1 MYIVGSFYC
10 FLIGYVF
17 YLYLVST
24 LQEKNMRINFIYKN
38 DNVKKKTTIG
48 RSNLSRPLNKHKRRQ
63 WKKYRGQGK

>member
-1 MYIVGSFYC
+1 
-10 FLIGYVF
+10 
-17 YLYLVST
+17 
-24 LQEKNMRINFIYKN
+24 MRINFIYKN